1 MKESGSFLL
10 LKDMQHIL
18 CLQAELTPV
27 TSQTDFPS
35 MPFLKV
41 SQSDS
46 RYVLFLASSV
56 PS

>member
-1 MKESGSFLL
+1 MKESDYFLL
-10 LKDMQHIL
+10 PKDMQLIL

-27 TSQTDFPS
+27 KSQTGFS
-35 MPFLKV
+35 SVPFLKV